1 MGGAEFGSRAWV
13 GHAVEPHPRLWRP
26 QPRLERQRARLQAA
40 GVSPAVAQG
49 VETARREK
57 SADDALETLAK
68 HGGRAIAWHDPA
80 YPAQLREIP
89 DPPPLLYV
97 KGDLACADYQRTVAV
112 VGTRRINGLRQTGHR
127 PTGRNSRPRWHL
139 RRQRHGRRH

>member
-1 MGGAEFGSRAWV
+1 MWNLIRAFGDLSLAWS
-13 GHAVEPHPRLWRP
+13 ASA
-26 QPRLERQRARLQAA
+26 ARLQAT

-80 YPAQLREIP
+80 ISPTTAR
-89 DPPPLLYV
+89 DPRPSAL
-97 KGDLACADYQRTVAV
+97 DLCQ
-112 VGTRRINGLRQTGHR
+112 G
-127 PTGRNSRPRWHL
+127 
-139 RRQRHGRRH
+139 

>member
-1 MGGAEFGSRAWV
+1 MASRESPSLFAADRLPAPTGRTPEDLAAWV
-13 GHAVEPHPRLWRP
+13 ALSSVPGLGSATLWSLIRAFGD
-26 QPRLERQRARLQAA
+26 LSLAWSASAARLQAT

-80 YPAQLREIP
+80 YPR
-89 DPPPLLYV
+89 
-97 KGDLACADYQRTVAV
+97 GNCARSP
-112 VGTRRINGLRQTGHR
+112 TRRR
-127 PTGRNSRPRWHL
+127 
-139 RRQRHGRRH
+139 